1 VFSLRKCWERSIVAA
16 GCRCKAVPDRGG
28 KAVPPFSRDFPGGTL
43 MLKRVVA
50 IFDATQKVRKSLR
63 VIEARAPALRISSSR
78 IS

>member
-1 VFSLRKCWERSIVAA
+1 VFSLRECWERSIVAA
-16 GCRCKAVPDRGG
+16 GCDAKRYRIEEARRSH
-28 KAVPPFSRDFPGGTL
+28 PFSRDFSGGTL